1 MYKVDISKMKTIDRR
16 ILKLI
21 YDNKRCTVVSCSQCP
36 FGYNNHI
43 YGACC
48 YEEGGLIGKSVRTD
62 SPDIYERA
70 KYVLLSTENTID
82 VNKECD
88 L

>member
-21 YDNKRCTVVSCSQCP
+21 YDNKRCTVVACSQCP
-36 FGYNNHI
+36 FGPNNHI
-43 YGACC
+43 DGLCC
-48 YEEGGLIGKSVRTD
+48 YVRGGLIGKSVNIN

-82 VNKECD
+82 VND